1 MLQMSNVPHF
11 MSPLGPT
18 WCKAAAKTAPSCA
31 MLDLTWAYMCIAW
44 LQLGVPG
51 PRAQLQLDQ
60 LAPTWAVHV
69 GANWSELGAIS
80 DSLGAGG
87 TRREATRIFGL
98 QYFFGSRIVL
108 GLFVFPFLMFFGS
121 VFLPIL
127 LAVCSI
133 LELEA
138 AVSAVFAA
146 FLNSNLWFSM
156 EFATFCCSNCSCNMI
171 VCNYRVHV
179 GLVLGLV

>member
-1 MLQMSNVPHF
+1 MQSCRQNSSKLRHVGPDLGLHVHSMASTWG
-11 MSPLGPT
+11 SGAALGP
-18 WCKAAAKTAPSCA
+18 AS
-31 MLDLTWAYMCIAW
+31 
-44 LQLGVPG
+44 
-51 PRAQLQLDQ
+51 AQPDQ
-60 LAPTWAVHV
+60 LAPTWAQVGSHIAQLGSKLGTRLAVHV
-69 GANWSELGAIS
+69 GANWSELG

-98 QYFFGSRIVL
+98 QYIRVQNCFGIIC
-108 GLFVFPFLMFFGS
+108 FS
-121 VFLPIL
+121 VFDVFWICFSPVL

-156 EFATFCCSNCSCNMI
+156 EFATFCCSNCSCNLI